1 MKNSLETITL
11 FSVDTNT
18 PTIEGLPIWFNSFF
32 ETSVDFVQQYLKCL
46 PIVFVIFSIIIFR
59 FGVIK
64 LIREYRF
71 PKIQRVILGQE
82 TISEGVNK
90 LFTGVNITIVL
101 MIIVFSFTHLTFLT
115 TLKSIALPYFLR
127 YLWEIWSKLGFVLLI
142 ARGIMQWFGVESS
155 DPLFFIVRWSDI
167 FLRPII
173 DLLNYAKL
181 LLQVILALLSPRTQL
196 GPSLGGYS
204 LSLAMLFYLCS
215 ITIIQSNSIE
225 VHLPFVIN
233 GTYEMDQFNFLFDL
247 QDRLKS
253 PLHTNDM
260 VVWVE
265 PFLNR

>member
-1 MKNSLETITL
+1 MIKQNI
-11 FSVDTNT
+11 
-18 PTIEGLPIWFNSFF
+18 FN
-32 ETSVDFVQQYLKCL
+32 L
-46 PIVFVIFSIIIFR
+46 
-59 FGVIK
+59 
-64 LIREYRF
+64 LIRV
-71 PKIQRVILGQE
+71 K
-82 TISEGVNK
+82 
-90 LFTGVNITIVL
+90 IVL
-101 MIIVFSFTHLTFLT
+101 YCFAAS
-115 TLKSIALPYFLR
+115 
-127 YLWEIWSKLGFVLLI
+127 VLLY
-142 ARGIMQWFGVESS
+142 E
-155 DPLFFIVRWSDI
+155 L
-167 FLRPII
+167 II

-233 GTYEMDQFNFLFDL
+233 GTYEMDQFNFLFNL

-265 PFLNR
+265 PFLNK